1 MQRLTHSNAIAKAM
15 LTVRGFSKYYSH
27 HLILQIPE
35 LRLEPGIH
43 WVKGEN
49 GSGKT
54 TFFKA
59 LAGIHPCSGEVTFD
73 DGLSLHGQPIEYRR
87 YVNYSEAEPFYP
99 GFLTANDL
107 LHFIGKAKGAKP
119 EQRIL
124 TEEFGINSFRLTPCE
139 TYSSGML
146 KKLSIVLAFLGS
158 PRLIILDEPLITLDE
173 DARRILYN
181 TIGRFISDSKNI
193 VLISSHQDISE
204 TTLSL
209 KQTLIVR
216 NKTIE
221 SI

>member
-1 MQRLTHSNAIAKAM
+1 M
-15 LTVRGFSKYYSH
+15 LTLKDFSKYYSRQ
-27 HLILQIPE
+27 LILEVPE

-54 TFFKA
+54 SFFKA
-59 LAGIHPCSGEVTFD
+59 LAGIHPCSGKIAFD
-73 DGLSLHGQPIEYRR
+73 DGLSLHNNPIEYRR
-87 YVNYSEAEPFYP
+87 YVNYSEAEPLYP

-107 LHFIGKAKGAKP
+107 IHFVGKAKGAKA
-119 EQRIL
+119 EQSSL
-124 TEEFGINSFRLTPCE
+124 NEEFGINYFKMNPCE

-146 KKLSIVLAFLGS
+146 KKVSISLAFLGS

-173 DARRILYN
+173 EARKVLYKAIN
-181 TIGRFISDSKNI
+181 RWISGGKTI

-204 TTLSL
+204 TTLPL
-209 KQTLIVR
+209 KQTLFVR